1 MSKGNVMTKNTAS
14 LRGLGEIVLGDV
26 IWFAAQNSVDSNM
39 SDKAKQPPVYSVI
52 RHYIVFINKIMLW
65 QSESYKSDGESA
77 YQTNI
82 SQLSETNISV

>member
-1 MSKGNVMTKNTAS
+1 MI
-14 LRGLGEIVLGDV
+14 IVLLVANEPSGLCELVLSGV
-26 IWFAAQNSVDSNM
+26 IWFAAQKFKDSNM
-39 SDKAKQPPVYSVI
+39 SANAKQLPVYSI
-52 RHYIVFINKIMLW
+52 INHFFVFIVKVMLW